1 MTIRISTHKQSTI
14 EATAGDDLIT
24 FDVSIDCINDSNI
37 ANVTVAKQSE
47 RNVAKTYKC
56 SRNDIL
62 DAIKIVTQQ
71 YHRSYYATAT
81 NYLTNEVT
89 LINFER
95 VDDDHYQMQIDFNI
109 TLDMTRDQLLSIA
122 RCFTHGC

>member
-14 EATAGDDLIT
+14 EAPAGDDLIT
-24 FDVSIDCINDSNI
+24 IDVSIDCINDSNI
-37 ANVTVAKQSE
+37 ANVTVAKQSQ

-62 DAIKIVTQQ
+62 DAIKIVTQR
-71 YHRSYYATAT
+71 YHSSYYATAT

-89 LINFER
+89 QINFER
-95 VDDDHYQMQIDFNI
+95 VDDDHYQMQIDFDI
-109 TLDMTRDQLLSIA
+109 TLDMSREQLLSFA
-122 RCFTHGC
+122 RWFAHGC

>member
-14 EATAGDDLIT
+14 EAMADD
-24 FDVSIDCINDSNI
+24 DVVTIDISIDCINDSNI

-47 RNVAKTYKC
+47 RNVVKTYKC
-56 SRNDIL
+56 TRDDIL

-89 LINFER
+89 RINFER
-95 VDDDHYQMQIDFNI
+95 VDDDHYQTQIDFDI
-109 TLDMTRDQLLSIA
+109 TLDMTRDQLLSFG

>member
-14 EATAGDDLIT
+14 EAPTGDDLIT
-24 FDVSIDCINDSNI
+24 IDVSIDCINDSNI

-89 LINFER
+89 RINFER
-95 VDDDHYQMQIDFNI
+95 VDDDHYQMQIDFDI
-109 TLDMTRDQLLSIA
+109 TLDMTRDQLLSIG